1 LIPRQCVII
10 VTAISKSIVVFALI
24 SRSHCCAIVT
34 RESVNRGSRNLSISE
49 SDLGMIYEVVLHFL
63 ELLLRFVFAL
73 LFRLEGG
80 LLHVLLGKVLVVIG

>member
-49 SDLGMIYEVVLHFL
+49 SDLGMIYEVVLHLL
-63 ELLLRFVFAL
+63 ELFVFIL
-73 LFRLEGG
+73 LFSLEGG